1 MLVMGLDIGYSNLK
15 VAIGE
20 PGSSPTVVLH
30 PAGAAPV
37 DRLPETLRTGEAGVQ
52 VLIDGDLWAAGVSPG
67 KFALWNRALHQ
78 DYAGSASYRALFHGA
93 LLGSE
98 QDRVDVLVTG
108 LPVSRWL
115 DRLHRDTLAQ
125 TLTGTHQ
132 VTRRR
137 AVTVESVRVI
147 PQPLGAYL
155 DLLWSGAQGDV
166 LDDGRV
172 LVVDPG
178 FFSVDW
184 VVVDRGELRK
194 GSSGT
199 SLEAMSVV
207 LGEAS
212 RLIAEDHGGL
222 VTVDRI
228 EEALRASRKQVL
240 LFGRPVVLAPYLAQ
254 AAGKVAAVAL
264 EALRESI
271 RKEAG
276 SLDLVLLTGGGA
288 ACYRPAAETLFP
300 ASLVVVPPQPERANA
315 RGFFHYG
322 SG

>member
-1 MLVMGLDIGYSNLK
+1 MFVMGLDIGYSNLK
-15 VAIGE
+15 VAMGA
-20 PGSSPTVVLH
+20 PGSPPTVMLH

-52 VLIDGDLWAAGVSPG
+52 VVIDGAWWAAGVAPG
-67 KFALWNRALHQ
+67 KFALWNRVLHE

-98 QDRVDVLVTG
+98 QDRVETLVTG

-115 DRLHRDTLAQ
+115 DRQHRDTLAQ
-125 TLTGTHQ
+125 RLTGTHQ

-137 AVTVESVRVI
+137 AVTVESVQVI

-155 DLLWSGAQGDV
+155 DLLWSGQSGDV
-166 LDDGRV
+166 LEDGRV

-207 LGEAS
+207 LAEAS
-212 RLIAEDHGGL
+212 RLITADHGGR

-228 EEALRASRKQVL
+228 EEALRANRTQVL
-240 LFGRPVVLAPYLAQ
+240 LFGQPVVLAPYLAQ
-254 AAGKVAAVAL
+254 AATKVAAVAL
-264 EALRESI
+264 DALRESI

-288 ACYRPAAETLFP
+288 ACYRPAAEALFP
-300 ASLVVVPPQPERANA
+300 TCRVVVPPEPERANA
-315 RGFFHYG
+315 RGFFYYG